1 MLLDVEYTAIAE
13 KNIGC
18 KMPVSLHIST
28 HENFGFRSTV
38 YSHGWS
44 ELPPFELDDQDWR
57 LKAVFTD
64 NRGLSVCGVLYED
77 NGGVRIDLASS
88 RIDLDKVD
96 RAARHILRLD
106 DDLTGFYQAIDGHGH
121 LSWVAEKAAGRMLRS
136 ATVFEDLVKT
146 ICTTNCSWGLTKI
159 MVANL
164 VEKLGR
170 PAVGGRKAFPTAEAM
185 ASVDESFY
193 RSEVKAGYR
202 SPYFVELAEAV
213 ALGRFDPEAWL
224 KSPLSGSELRKEMKR
239 VKGVGD
245 YAADNL
251 LKLVGKYDGLA
262 LDSWLR
268 SQFYKKYNKEKPCKD
283 GRIERHYKKY
293 GDWRGLV
300 IWCEM
305 TERWI
310 VPDA

>member
-1 MLLDVEYTAIAE
+1 MAFSIDIPTPEYF
-13 KNIGC
+13 N
-18 KMPVSLHIST
+18 
-28 HENFGFRSTV
+28 FRSTV

-44 ELPPFELDDQDWR
+44 ELAPFELDDQQWR
-57 LKAVFTD
+57 LTAVFAD
-64 NRGLSVCGVLYED
+64 KRGRAASGVMSEHD
-77 NGGVRIDLASS
+77 GGVRVELSSS
-88 RIDLDKVD
+88 RIDAAAVERD
-96 RAARHILRLD
+96 ARHILRLD
-106 DDLTGFYQAIDGHGH
+106 DDLSGLYETLEAHDH
-121 LSWVAEKAAGRMLRS
+121 LSWVAEKGAGRMLRS
-136 ATVFEDLVKT
+136 ASVYEDLVKT

-164 VEKLGR
+164 VEKLGS
-170 PAVGGRKAFPTAEAM
+170 PTNCGRRSFPTAEAM

-193 RSEVKAGYR
+193 RTEIKAGYR
-202 SPYFVELAEAV
+202 SPYFVELAGAV
-213 ALGRFDPEAWL
+213 ASGRLNPERWL
-224 KSPLSGSELRKEMKR
+224 NSPMSGPELRKQMKQ

-251 LKLVGKYDGLA
+251 LKLVGKYEGLA

-283 GRIERHYKKY
+283 SRIERHYKKF

-310 VPDA
+310 VS